1 MSENRLSRKLAYA
14 VIALLAGVIACEL
27 LIYTAISTGRSA
39 PLKKKIAVIN
49 IDGIIEDPQAAL
61 EQLKKYGDD
70 KSIKAVVIRLNT
82 PGGAAAPVQEIY
94 DEILHLK
101 KKTGKIFVASMG
113 SVAASGGYYI
123 ACAADK
129 IFANPGTVTGSIG
142 VVMQFL
148 NTEALVK
155 KIGVGV
161 EVIKKGEYKDIGS
174 SNRQITDAERKLLNN
189 LVNDVFGQF
198 IGAVKTGRKLDDK
211 GLENLADGRILTG
224 SQAREAGL
232 VDSIGGYLPALREA
246 ARMAGIEGEPKV
258 IKEKPAPRYF
268 SMIMN
273 AITPLEK
280 NMISSG
286 PKFKLSFIM
295 E

>member
-1 MSENRLSRKLAYA
+1 MSIDSRSKKFAYA
-14 VIALLAGVIACEL
+14 VIALLAAVIASEL
-27 LIYTAISTGRSA
+27 LIYSVISSGTA

-49 IDGIIEDPQAAL
+49 IDGIIEDPQETL

-70 KSIKAVVIRLNT
+70 KSVRAVLIRLNT

-94 DEILHLK
+94 DEILHIK
-101 KKTGKIFVASMG
+101 KKTGKVFVASMG
-113 SVAASGGYYI
+113 GVAASGGYYI

-174 SNRQITDAERKLLNN
+174 SNRKITDSERKILDE
-189 LVNDVFGQF
+189 LVTEVFSQF
-198 IGAVKTGRKLDDK
+198 LGAVKTGRKLDDRD
-211 GLENLADGRILTG
+211 LDNLADGRILTG
-224 SQAREAGL
+224 SQAKKAGL
-232 VDSIGGYLPALREA
+232 VDSTGGYLPALREA

-258 IKEKPAPRYF
+258 IKEKPSPRYF
-268 SMIMN
+268 SMMLN

-280 NMISSG
+280 NMVSAG